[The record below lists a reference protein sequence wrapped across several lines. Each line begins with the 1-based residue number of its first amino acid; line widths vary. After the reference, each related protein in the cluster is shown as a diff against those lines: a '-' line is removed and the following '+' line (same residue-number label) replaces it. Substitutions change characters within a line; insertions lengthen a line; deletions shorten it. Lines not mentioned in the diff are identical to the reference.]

1 MHMRDEDAQIN
12 ITLLEF
18 LKQNLVPVENFD
30 IEFSDDIKS
39 ITTEINISA
48 HLLRNGNHLMDLALP
63 DKTLAVMVKR
73 DNKYFIPTGKTVF
86 VVPLTFTVTYQNQL
100 SYSHTLTPINHI
112 E

>member
-1 MHMRDEDAQIN
+1 MWLGLAEKPRKIKE
-12 ITLLEF
+12 L
-18 LKQNLVPVENFD
+18 ENFD

-73 DNKYFIPTGKTVF
+73 DNKYFIPTGKTV
-86 VVPLTFTVTYQNQL
+86 LQEKDILLIITDNHEALMETYKNL
-100 SYSHTLTPINHI
+100 GIAETSSKK
-112 E
+112 